1 VGSFLHAHTLP
12 LASFLNRTTPR
23 SARMLMLLF
32 ILWRVY
38 DMWRCLT
45 VASRRCLMR
54 GCERR
59 ALPVSPSSL
68 INLGTAV
75 NRAAA
80 MGANEIS
87 NSYGGSDS
95 SYDSTYFN
103 HPGIAITVSS
113 GDNGYGVQYPAA
125 SQYVTAV
132 GGTTLNR
139 ASNARGW
146 SETAWSGAGS
156 GCSAYFIVGTRLW
169 LWGSF
174 TI

>member
-1 VGSFLHAHTLP
+1 
-12 LASFLNRTTPR
+12 
-23 SARMLMLLF
+23 MLLF

-45 VASRRCLMR
+45 VASRRCLR
-54 GCERR
+54 HGCERR

-87 NSYGGSDS
+87 NSYGGNDSSSDS